1 MPAYSDTF
9 FMIMRWGDFNRWGR
23 GRWVECGIWAL
34 NRGGLVQMGVF
45 NLLCFAVFGVLYT
58 FVAKL

>member
-1 MPAYSDTF
+1 
-9 FMIMRWGDFNRWGR
+9 MILRWGNFNRWGR
-23 GRWVECGIWAL
+23 RRWREWGIWAL
-34 NRGGLVQMGVF
+34 NRGGLVQMVVF

>member
-1 MPAYSDTF
+1 MGEGVAEG
-9 FMIMRWGDFNRWGR
+9 M
-23 GRWVECGIWAL
+23 GIWAL

-45 NLLCFAVFGVLYT
+45 NLLCFAVFGALYT